1 MKKSIHYLVMAD
13 YLQFQK
19 SLISNINNPELTS
32 GQPKVLEYLLFHDG
46 AVQREI
52 AEACYIEPA
61 TLTSVL
67 LGMENKEL
75 VIRKN
80 KEGNR
85 RNLYVYL
92 TDKGKNLAKQIV
104 EQFGQIE
111 KKALSGLS
119 GQDIE
124 SLTRM
129 LAEICKNMKQR
140 SDNSEQK

>member
-1 MKKSIHYLVMAD
+1 MKESIHYLVMAN

-32 GQPKVLEYLLFHDG
+32 GQPKILEYLLFHDG
-46 AVQREI
+46 AVQKEI

-67 LGMENKEL
+67 LGMENKEM

-92 TDKGKNLAKQIV
+92 TDKGRKLANQIAG
-104 EQFGQIE
+104 QFEQIE

-119 GQDIE
+119 EQE
-124 SLTRM
+124 TELLTRM
-129 LAEICKNMKQR
+129 LSEICKNMKKR

>member
-32 GQPKVLEYLLFHDG
+32 GQPKILEYLLFHDG

-92 TDKGKNLAKQIV
+92 TDKGKNLANQIV
-104 EQFGQIE
+104 EQFEQIE
-111 KKALSGLS
+111 KKHYLDYQNKTGNHLP
-119 GQDIE
+119 E
-124 SLTRM
+124 CL
-129 LAEICKNMKQR
+129 
-140 SDNSEQK
+140 QKYVKI

>member
-1 MKKSIHYLVMAD
+1 MKESIHYLVMAN

-32 GQPKVLEYLLFHDG
+32 GQPKILEYLLFHDG
-46 AVQREI
+46 AVQKEI

-92 TDKGKNLAKQIV
+92 TDKGKNLANQIV
-104 EQFGQIE
+104 EQFEQIE
-111 KKALSGLS
+111 KRALSGLS
-119 GQDIE
+119 GQDIK

-140 SDNSEQK
+140 SDSSEQK

>member
-1 MKKSIHYLVMAD
+1 MKESIHYLVMAN

-32 GQPKVLEYLLFHDG
+32 GQPKILEYLLFHDG
-46 AVQREI
+46 AVQKEI

-92 TDKGKNLAKQIV
+92 TDKGKNLANQIV
-104 EQFGQIE
+104 EQFEQIE

-119 GQDIE
+119 GQDIK

-140 SDNSEQK
+140 SDSSEQK

>member
-1 MKKSIHYLVMAD
+1 MKESIHYLVMAN

-32 GQPKVLEYLLFHDG
+32 GQPKILEYLLFHDG
-46 AVQREI
+46 AVQKEI

-92 TDKGKNLAKQIV
+92 ADKRKNLANQIV
-104 EQFGQIE
+104 EQFEQIE
-111 KKALSGLS
+111 KRALSGLS

-124 SLTRM
+124 SLNRM

-140 SDNSEQK
+140 SDSSEQK

>member
-1 MKKSIHYLVMAD
+1 MKESIHYLVMAN

-32 GQPKVLEYLLFHDG
+32 GQPKILEYLLFHDG
-46 AVQREI
+46 AVQKEI

-92 TDKGKNLAKQIV
+92 TDKGKNLANQIV
-104 EQFGQIE
+104 EQFEQIE

-124 SLTRM
+124 SLNRM

-140 SDNSEQK
+140 SDSSEQK

>member
-1 MKKSIHYLVMAD
+1 MKESIHYLVMAN

-32 GQPKVLEYLLFHDG
+32 GQPKILEYLLFHDG
-46 AVQREI
+46 AVQKEI

-92 TDKGKNLAKQIV
+92 TDKGKNLANQIV
-104 EQFGQIE
+104 EQFEQIE
-111 KKALSGLS
+111 KKHYLDY
-119 GQDIE
+119 QDR
-124 SLTRM
+124 T
-129 LAEICKNMKQR
+129 
-140 SDNSEQK
+140 

>member
-1 MKKSIHYLVMAD
+1 MKESIHYLVMAN
-13 YLQFQK
+13 YLQFQQ

-32 GQPKVLEYLLFHDG
+32 GQPKILEYLLFHDG
-46 AVQREI
+46 AVQKEI

-92 TDKGKNLAKQIV
+92 TDKGKNLANQIV
-104 EQFGQIE
+104 EQFEQIE
-111 KKALSGLS
+111 KRALSGLS

-124 SLTRM
+124 SLNRM

-140 SDNSEQK
+140 SDSSEQK

>member
-1 MKKSIHYLVMAD
+1 MKESIHYLVMAN

-32 GQPKVLEYLLFHDG
+32 GQPKILEYLLFHDG
-46 AVQREI
+46 AVQKEI

-92 TDKGKNLAKQIV
+92 TNKGKNLANQIV
-104 EQFGQIE
+104 EQFEQIE
-111 KKALSGLS
+111 KRALSGLS

-124 SLTRM
+124 SLNRM

-140 SDNSEQK
+140 SDSSEQK

>member
-1 MKKSIHYLVMAD
+1 MKESIHYLVMAN

-32 GQPKVLEYLLFHDG
+32 GQPKILEYLLFHDG
-46 AVQREI
+46 AVQKEI

-92 TDKGKNLAKQIV
+92 TDKGKNLANQIV
-104 EQFGQIE
+104 EQFEQIE

-129 LAEICKNMKQR
+129 LAKICKNMKQR
-140 SDNSEQK
+140 SDSSEQK